1 MKFAQLLVNCESL
14 ISPHTVDSM
23 SPHEP
28 IQADPQDIPTE
39 ALAVMTPTLEEE
51 SESVGGKEFPDTYVP
66 DTIKGLIRTNESIDY
81 HIQLADKNISL
92 LRETIEQLD
101 GIDQIS
107 PLVARSIKTQ
117 LSNIQ
122 TTLGEDTSSVQK
134 YLDSVL
140 TSDGPYNKQVTM
152 ENLQKVSLSL
162 KSLLLKSLS
171 IPINTNKKLIAID
184 KKITPQSLD
193 TAIKS
198 IERSKRIGVNDESP
212 IDASIDI
219 ATIFPKIV
227 EAVDKG
233 YEIDDIKAHVVQSTK
248 IDSSLSSIAVAAIV
262 NALRKIQLQT
272 SRYISSRDLATVK
285 RFLEKA
291 IAIQEL
297 ESTLLSSIVSGL
309 GTEVNGDGSSIN
321 LTNNVS
327 SAVSEFFKGC
337 IELADNNPSSM
348 VGSNHS
354 YIYNIFTSGKVVVL
368 SSDGT
373 SMSPV
378 TYGQSSY
385 AMFQPSQI
393 HDIYDAY
400 VSVLTPLV
408 NKLKQLNQANAQTA
422 TSIMS
427 KINDPENK
435 NTTTDT
441 IVMESLAACMGKC
454 SKALKFSSLMAL
466 SGMGFC
472 EDIEYCIREMCRGMA
487 IIAES

>member
-23 SPHEP
+23 KPHEA

-51 SESVGGKEFPDTYVP
+51 SEGVEGKEFPDTYVP
-66 DTIKGLIRTNESIDY
+66 DTIQGLIRTNESIDY
-81 HIQLADKNISL
+81 HTQLTDKNITL
-92 LRETIEQLD
+92 LNETIDQVGEIEQM
-101 GIDQIS
+101 S
-107 PLVARSIKTQ
+107 PLVVRSISTQ

-122 TTLGEDTSSVQK
+122 DTLGEDTSSVQK

-162 KSLLLKSLS
+162 KPLLLRSLS
-171 IPINTNKKLIAID
+171 IPINTHKKLMAID
-184 KKITPQSLD
+184 EKITPQSLD

-233 YEIDDIKAHVVQSTK
+233 YDIDDIKSHVMQTTK
-248 IDSSLSSIAVAAIV
+248 IDSGLSTVAVTAIV

-291 IAIQEL
+291 VAVQEL
-297 ESTLLSSIVSGL
+297 ESSLLSSIAGGL
-309 GTEVNGDGSSIN
+309 GGEVTGNDSGIN
-321 LTNNVS
+321 LTNSIS

-337 IELADNNPSSM
+337 VKLADNSPSTMTDSDP
-348 VGSNHS
+348 S

-368 SSDGT
+368 SSDGS

-408 NKLKQLNQANAQTA
+408 NKLKQLNQTNAQAATA
-422 TSIMS
+422 IVN
-427 KINDPENK
+427 KVNDPNNK
-435 NTTTDT
+435 DT
-441 IVMESLAACMGKC
+441 ANDSVVMESLAACMSKC

-466 SGMGFC
+466 SGMSFC